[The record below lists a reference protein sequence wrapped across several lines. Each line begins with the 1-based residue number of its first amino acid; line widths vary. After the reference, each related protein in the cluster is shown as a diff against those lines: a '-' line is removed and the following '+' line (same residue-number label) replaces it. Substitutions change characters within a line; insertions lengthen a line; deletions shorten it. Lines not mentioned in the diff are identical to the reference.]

1 MIDRNKILAMLDH
14 WFNSE
19 INGYFGSPYG
29 PDLNSLL
36 MGPLDSPVANEFI
49 NKMKQDIPILQQL
62 SADQLALYSQNEG
75 FETKV
80 IYLKIGDVAINLN
93 QVRDSQMS
101 QSMQGETYD
110 ADAS

>member
-1 MIDRNKILAMLDH
+1 MIDRTKIYAMLDH

-19 INGYFGSPYG
+19 INGYIGSEYG

-36 MGPLDSPVANEFI
+36 LGPLDSPVANAFI
-49 NKMKQDIPILQQL
+49 AKMKNDLPILKQL
-62 SADQLALYSQNEG
+62 SADELSLYSVNEG

-80 IYLKIGDVAINLN
+80 IYLKVGDVAINLN
-93 QVRDSQMS
+93 QIRDSR
-101 QSMQGETYD
+101 QSLQGETYD

>member
-1 MIDRNKILAMLDH
+1 
-14 WFNSE
+14 
-19 INGYFGSPYG
+19 
-29 PDLNSLL
+29 LL

-80 IYLKIGDVAINLN
+80 IYLKVGDVAINLN
-93 QVRDSQMS
+93 QIRDSQMS